1 MGLTLEQGLLVGLFV
16 LTLGYDVVKTTIDHR
31 RMKDQTRLVD
41 IQAELLE
48 LKRNGK

>member
-1 MGLTLEQGLLVGLFV
+1 MGMSLEQTLLVGLFI
-16 LTLGYDVVKTTIDHR
+16 LTLSYDAVKAAIDLR

-41 IQAELLE
+41 IQAQLLE